1 MVSPGHSP
9 GIGNRVGYGEPQGR
23 NVLKHYLF
31 IDYATQGYMLLVAV
45 LVLLFHGG
53 AIPHWILLIGAH
65 VVAITL
71 LHWLI
76 QASARAPQHA
86 ALSFLRHFYP
96 ILLYAGLYREVG
108 ELNQM
113 FVTGALDHHMIR
125 FDQWLFG
132 WQPSIALMDR
142 FPSVWV
148 SELFYISY
156 FSYYVMI
163 VGVGLALFLRDRRQF
178 FHFVSVVSLVFYCCY
193 LAYIFYPVIG
203 PRVFYTA
210 EHHYILPADLQALY
224 PAVTFP
230 ASVQTGLFYR
240 IMDMVYATFEPSG
253 AAFPSSH
260 VAVAIV
266 TATFS
271 WRYLPRIR
279 ILHWVAVV
287 MLSVSTVYCRYHYV
301 ADVLAG
307 ALTAVVLIPIAER
320 LYRRYGESPA
330 TAPT

>member
-1 MVSPGHSP
+1 
-9 GIGNRVGYGEPQGR
+9 
-23 NVLKHYLF
+23 VLKHYLF
-31 IDYATQGYMLLVAV
+31 IDYATQGYLLLVAV
-45 LVLLFHGG
+45 LALLFHGG
-53 AIPHWILLIGAH
+53 AIPHWALLIAAH
-65 VVAITL
+65 LLVVML

-76 QASARAPQHA
+76 RASARAPQHA

-113 FVTGALDHHMIR
+113 FVSGVLDHHAIR

-132 WQPSIALMDR
+132 FQPSLDLMER
-142 FPSVWV
+142 FSSIWI
-148 SELFYISY
+148 SELFYVSY

-163 VGVGLALFLRDRRQF
+163 VGVGLALFVQDRRRF

-193 LAYIFYPVIG
+193 LTYIFYPVIG
-203 PRVFYTA
+203 PRVFYT
-210 EHHYILPADLQALY
+210 EVLHYALPADLQALY

-230 ASVQTGLFYR
+230 ASVQAGLFYR
-240 IMDMVYATFEPSG
+240 IMDVVYAIFEPSG

-271 WRYLPRIR
+271 TRYLPRISK
-279 ILHWVAVV
+279 LHWLVVV
-287 MLSVSTVYCRYHYV
+287 MLSISTVYCRYHYV

-320 LYRRYGESPA
+320 LYRRYGESPTVA
-330 TAPT
+330 LS

>member
-1 MVSPGHSP
+1 LPKRSP
-9 GIGNRVGYGEPQGR
+9 GIGDRAGCGDPRGR
-23 NVLKHYLF
+23 DVLKHYLF
-31 IDYATQGYMLLVAV
+31 VDYATQGYLLLVAV

-53 AIPHWILLIGAH
+53 AIPHWILLIAAH
-65 VVAITL
+65 LLGITL
-71 LHWLI
+71 LHGLI
-76 QASARAPQHA
+76 QTAARSPQNA

-96 ILLYAGLYREVG
+96 ILLYAGFYREVG

-113 FVTGALDHHMIR
+113 FVSGVLDHHVIR

-132 WQPSIALMDR
+132 FQPSLDLMNW
-142 FPSVWV
+142 FPSIWV
-148 SELFYISY
+148 SEIFYISY

-163 VGVGLALFLRDRRQF
+163 AGIGLALFLQDRRQF

-203 PRVFYTA
+203 PRVFYSETL
-210 EHHYILPADLQALY
+210 YYTLPADLQALY
-224 PAVTFP
+224 PTVTFP

-240 IMDMVYATFEPSG
+240 IMDVVYAIFEPSG

-271 WRYLPRIR
+271 TRYLPRISK
-279 ILHWVAVV
+279 LHWFVVV
-287 MLSVSTVYCRYHYV
+287 MLSISTVYCRYHYV

-307 ALTAVVLIPIAER
+307 ALVAVVLIPIAEQ
-320 LYRRYGESPA
+320 LYRRYGESP
-330 TAPT
+330 TAAPA

>member
-1 MVSPGHSP
+1 
-9 GIGNRVGYGEPQGR
+9 
-23 NVLKHYLF
+23 VLKNYLF
-31 IDYATQGYMLLVAV
+31 VDYATLGYLLLVAV
-45 LVLLFHGG
+45 LVLLFHGT
-53 AIPHWILLIGAH
+53 AVLYWPFVLTAH
-65 VVAITL
+65 LVGVLL
-71 LHWLI
+71 LHGLI
-76 QASARAPQHA
+76 QATARAPQRT

-96 ILLYAGLYREVG
+96 ILLYAGFYREVG

-113 FVTGALDHHMIR
+113 FVTGVLDHNVIR

-132 WQPSIALMDR
+132 FQPSIALMDR
-142 FPSVWV
+142 FPSTWI
-148 SELFYISY
+148 SELFYVSY
-156 FSYYVMI
+156 FSYYIMI
-163 VGVGLALFLRDRRQF
+163 AGVGLALFLRDRRQF

-203 PRVFYTA
+203 PRVFYTV
-210 EHHYILPADLQALY
+210 EHHYTLPADLQALY

-230 ASVQTGLFYR
+230 ASVQAGLFYR
-240 IMDMVYATFEPSG
+240 IMDVVYATFEPSG

-279 ILHWVAVV
+279 VLHWVFVV
-287 MLSVSTVYCRYHYV
+287 MLSISTVYCRYHYV

-307 ALTAVVLIPIAER
+307 ALTALVLIPIAER

>member
-1 MVSPGHSP
+1 MT
-9 GIGNRVGYGEPQGR
+9 RVGVG
-23 NVLKHYLF
+23 LKHYLF
-31 IDYATQGYMLLVAV
+31 VDYATQGYLLLVAV

-53 AIPHWILLIGAH
+53 TIPHWPLLIGAH
-65 VVAITL
+65 LAGVLL

-76 QASARAPQHA
+76 LATARSPQRA
-86 ALSFLRHFYP
+86 ALAFLRHFYP
-96 ILLYAGLYREVG
+96 ILLYAGFYREVG

-113 FVTGALDHHMIR
+113 FVTGMLDHHVIR

-132 WQPSIALMDR
+132 FQPSLDLMDR
-142 FPSVWV
+142 FPSTWV
-148 SELFYISY
+148 SEVFYVSY

-163 VGVGLALFLRDRRQF
+163 AGVGLALFLQDRRQF

-193 LAYIFYPVIG
+193 LTYIFYPVIG
-203 PRVFYTA
+203 PRVFYSEVLNYA
-210 EHHYILPADLQALY
+210 LPADLQALY

-230 ASVQTGLFYR
+230 TSVQAGLFYQ

-279 ILHWVAVV
+279 VLHWVVVV
-287 MLSVSTVYCRYHYV
+287 MLSISTVYCRYHYV

-320 LYRRYGESPA
+320 LYRRYGESP
-330 TAPT
+330 TPAPN

>member
-1 MVSPGHSP
+1 MVLPGHSP
-9 GIGNRVGYGEPQGR
+9 GINNKAGYDDPHGCG
-23 NVLKHYLF
+23 VLKHYLF
-31 IDYATQGYMLLVAV
+31 VDYATQAYLLLVAV
-45 LVLLFHGG
+45 LVLLFHGTT
-53 AIPHWILLIGAH
+53 IPHWPLVIGAH
-65 VVAITL
+65 LAGVLL
-71 LHWLI
+71 LHGLV
-76 QASARAPQHA
+76 QAVARAPQNA

-96 ILLYAGLYREVG
+96 ILLYAGFYREVG

-113 FVTGALDHHMIR
+113 FVSGVLDHHVIR

-132 WQPSIALMDR
+132 FQPSLDLMDR

-148 SELFYISY
+148 SELFYVSY
-156 FSYYVMI
+156 FSYYIMI
-163 VGVGLALFLRDRRQF
+163 AGVGLALFLQDRRQF
-178 FHFVSVVSLVFYCCY
+178 FHFVSAVSLVFYCCY

-203 PRVFYTA
+203 PRVFYA
-210 EHHYILPADLQALY
+210 AVSNYALPADLQALY

-240 IMDMVYATFEPSG
+240 IMDVVYATFEPSG

-271 WRYLPRIR
+271 TRYLPRIR
-279 ILHWVAVV
+279 SLHWFFVV
-287 MLSVSTVYCRYHYV
+287 MMSISTVYCRYHYV

-307 ALTAVVLIPIAER
+307 ALTALVLIPIAEW
-320 LYRRYGESPA
+320 LYRRYGESP
-330 TAPT
+330 TAAPV

>member
-1 MVSPGHSP
+1 
-9 GIGNRVGYGEPQGR
+9 
-23 NVLKHYLF
+23 VLKHYLF
-31 IDYATQGYMLLVAV
+31 IDYATQGYLLLVAV

-53 AIPHWILLIGAH
+53 AIPHWPLLIGAH
-65 VVAITL
+65 LLGITL
-71 LHWLI
+71 LHGLI
-76 QASARAPQHA
+76 QAAAHAPRNA

-96 ILLYAGLYREVG
+96 ILLYAGFYREVG

-113 FVTGALDHHMIR
+113 FVSGVLDHHVIR

-132 WQPSIALMDR
+132 FQPSLDLMDR
-142 FPSVWV
+142 FPSIWV

-163 VGVGLALFLRDRRQF
+163 AGVGLALFLQDRRQF
-178 FHFVSVVSLVFYCCY
+178 FHFVSVVSLIFYCCY

-203 PRVFYTA
+203 PRVFYVEVLNYA
-210 EHHYILPADLQALY
+210 LPADLQALY

-230 ASVQTGLFYR
+230 ASVQAGLFYR
-240 IMDMVYATFEPSG
+240 IMDVVYATFEPSG

-279 ILHWVAVV
+279 VLHWIVVV
-287 MLSVSTVYCRYHYV
+287 MLSISTVYCRYHYV

-307 ALTAVVLIPIAER
+307 ALAAVVLIPIAER
-320 LYRRYGESPA
+320 LYRRYGESP
-330 TAPT
+330 TAPPT

>member
-1 MVSPGHSP
+1 
-9 GIGNRVGYGEPQGR
+9 
-23 NVLKHYLF
+23 VLKHYLF
-31 IDYATQGYMLLVAV
+31 IDYATQAYLLLVAV
-45 LVLLFHGG
+45 LVLLFHGT
-53 AIPHWILLIGAH
+53 AVLHWPLVLAAH
-65 VVAITL
+65 LAGVLL

-76 QASARAPQHA
+76 QATARAPQRA

-96 ILLYAGLYREVG
+96 ILLYAGFYREVG

-113 FVTGALDHHMIR
+113 FVAGVLDHHVIR

-132 WQPSIALMDR
+132 FQPSLDLMDR
-142 FPSVWV
+142 FPSTWV

-163 VGVGLALFLRDRRQF
+163 AGVGLALFLQDRRQF

-203 PRVFYTA
+203 PRVFYTV
-210 EHHYILPADLQALY
+210 EHHYTLPADLQALY

-230 ASVQTGLFYR
+230 ASVQAGLFYR
-240 IMDMVYATFEPSG
+240 IMDVVYATFEPSG

-279 ILHWVAVV
+279 ILHWVVVV
-287 MLSVSTVYCRYHYV
+287 MLSISTVYCRYHYV

-307 ALTAVVLIPIAER
+307 ALTALVLIPIAER
-320 LYRRYGESPA
+320 LYRRYGESP
-330 TAPT
+330 TAAPV